1 MRESAWIVALLL
13 FFIAGCDQQSSQES
27 SQGEGGIYDNPID
40 GETYV
45 ADWKTYEPEGG
56 VRGQEGTVSNVGI
69 RFLSSE
75 DQLSKN
81 VNVTRLSGY
90 VLNVEAQLE
99 SLRKEKVVS
108 GKILLQI
115 ELSKSNPP
123 KYSISHQGKIDKEFL
138 QQLHDKL
145 SALEDYRTLVDEI
158 QFQIEFSIKEDAV
171 FVPSGSQDDVV
182 PEGFVGQVMEP
193 LGGKIWRPKDWFYAE
208 AHNSRSWT
216 WIISKENTN
225 GGEGRYDT
233 GVRIQVFM
241 GIKEGINKSPETF
254 IKEFYEQ
261 KKKEAQKIHK
271 TCEVEDHGMF
281 SRICLETDEGEYR
294 ILYSLFWGNDM
305 DLAVVSIAGAKK
317 ENWDT
322 YADTFDE
329 MSRFELIN
337 MKRFE
342 SKGDKVPAEQE

>member
-1 MRESAWIVALLL
+1 MRKSSWIAALFL
-13 FFIAGCDQQSSQES
+13 FLVAGCDQQSSQELPPD
-27 SQGEGGIYDNPID
+27 EEEAYDNPID
-40 GETYV
+40 GKTYV

-56 VRGQEGTVSNVGI
+56 VSGQEGTVSNVGI
-69 RFLSSE
+69 RFLSPE
-75 DQLSKN
+75 EQLSKN

-90 VLNVEAQLE
+90 VLNIESQLE
-99 SLRKEKVVS
+99 NLRKEKVVS

-123 KYSISHQGKIDKEFL
+123 KYSISHQGKIDKDFL

-158 QFQIEFSIKEDAV
+158 QFQIEFSIKDDAV
-171 FVPSGSQDDVV
+171 FVPSGRQDDVV
-182 PEGFVGQVMEP
+182 PEGFVEQVMEP

-225 GGEGRYDT
+225 GGKGRYDT

-241 GIKEGINKSPETF
+241 GIKEGINKNPETF
-254 IKEFYEQ
+254 IREFYEQ

-271 TCEVEDHGMF
+271 ACDVEDHGMF
-281 SRICLETDEGEYR
+281 SRICLEVDEGEYR

-317 ENWDT
+317 EDWDT

-329 MSRFELIN
+329 MSRFELID
-337 MKRFE
+337 MKRFQTDD
-342 SKGDKVPAEQE
+342 DKSPVEKK